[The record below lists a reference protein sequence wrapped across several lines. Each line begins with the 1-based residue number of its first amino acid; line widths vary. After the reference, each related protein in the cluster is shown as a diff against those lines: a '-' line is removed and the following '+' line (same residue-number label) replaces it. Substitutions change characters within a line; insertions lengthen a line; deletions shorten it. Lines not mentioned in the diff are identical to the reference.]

1 MRFEMVEE
9 RARFGWLLLAF
20 TAVWVVCFTV
30 GLGSLMERSDLARSI
45 VLAGAVLYLPMAWR
59 LRRWWL
65 SRQ

>member
-20 TAVWVVCFTV
+20 TAAWFMCFTV
-30 GLGSLMERSDLARSI
+30 GLGSLMERGDLARSI
-45 VLAGAVLYLPMAWR
+45 FVSGAVLYLPTAWW